1 MIVRRSAPSLEWA
14 RRQAAAG
21 RLSVPL
27 ARWFERRP
35 LSREALAFA
44 CVGSIGFAVDAGG
57 LMLLFHA
64 LGWGHYPAR
73 GASFLIAVTV
83 TWYLNRTWTFANRS
97 GSNRRRE
104 YTVYF
109 LVQALGAGI
118 NGAVYALGLAL
129 SPTMQA
135 FPVLALAL
143 GSIVAMAFNFVA
155 TRRLAFTSSADL
167 PA

>member
-1 MIVRRSAPSLEWA
+1 
-14 RRQAAAG
+14 
-21 RLSVPL
+21 
-27 ARWFERRP
+27 
-35 LSREALAFA
+35 
-44 CVGSIGFAVDAGG
+44 
-57 LMLLFHA
+57 MLLFHA
-64 LGWGHYPAR
+64 LGWGHYAAR
-73 GASFLIAVTV
+73 VASFLLAVSV
-83 TWYLNRTWTFANRS
+83 TWYLNRTWTFAQRA

-104 YTVYF
+104 YAVYF

-135 FPVLALAL
+135 LPVLALAL

-155 TRRLAFTSSADL
+155 TRHLAFTGSADL